1 MAELEKNLT
10 KLKENAPSL
19 SEAELKAKVKEFNES
34 IKKNSQRSLEN
45 LDKWYKSAENKKGN
59 IDLEAEANLAA
70 SSFEEGLS
78 RQLKTKYRMLP
89 LTRSPPQ
96 SLLLRS

>member
-1 MAELEKNLT
+1 MAELGKNLT

-45 LDKWYKSAENKKGN
+45 LDK
-59 IDLEAEANLAA
+59 
-70 SSFEEGLS
+70 
-78 RQLKTKYRMLP
+78 MV
-89 LTRSPPQ
+89 
-96 SLLLRS
+96 